1 MAKLPTPLLPRSLL
15 ASPSTSSTTLLTST
29 YRPSTIPT
37 TRTSTPTIGARAGA
51 APAAAAQVRY
61 ATQIARPKRPFTFTQ
76 IVQLSD
82 GSTYTTRS
90 TSPVPVYRSTKDTRN
105 HLTWQPTES
114 SLQNVEVDEAGK
126 LASFRSRFGAA
137 YDLAGPTAAEKQ
149 AAEAAQREAGAGGKD
164 RKPLRKAAKI
174 AAAREAR
181 EAKRAAKK
189 EEANTAA
196 ETAAA
201 DAAAELDEDSFAS
214 LLAGYVRDQPNLKGG
229 MVAGKHTDKKGKKK

>member
-1 MAKLPTPLLPRSLL
+1 MAKLPTSLLPRSLL
-15 ASPSTSSTTLLTST
+15 PSSSTSSTTLLTST
-29 YRPSTIPT
+29 SRPSTLAT
-37 TRTSTPTIGARAGA
+37 TTTTTIGARARA
-51 APAAAAQVRY
+51 APGASQVRY
-61 ATQIARPKRPFTFTQ
+61 ATEITRPKRPFTFTQ

-126 LASFRSRFGAA
+126 LASFRGRFGAA

-149 AAEAAQREAGAGGKD
+149 AADAAQKAAAASGKDKKTPKKAAAEAAAKEAD
-164 RKPLRKAAKI
+164 
-174 AAAREAR
+174 E
-181 EAKRAAKK
+181 AAKK
-189 EEANTAA
+189 KEAD
-196 ETAAA
+196 AAA
-201 DAAAELDEDSFAS
+201 DAEEDSFAS

-229 MVAGKHTDKKGKKK
+229 MVAGKNTTKKGKKK